1 MRVQKMETP
10 ILSQTISQFFTA
22 SNKNV
27 SIGLKNLISPIICYA
42 ERNLNEVSYKKYGIS
57 DAFKEKFLFISQHLN
72 DDELDEFIRFYKK
85 IRALNVHAIA
95 VYSTSK
101 MKRHF
106 KFDLSKLTAHYSFLR
121 LNYNICGDDEELTIY
136 GMLFVLSLL
145 LNVDQFWAM
154 LNTIIRQKSFMLPKE
169 FLLYDTKKTF
179 RDDFSALNTVK
190 KEERDIPIIF
200 CEEQYVVPIISETF
214 LRFEE
219 EVLKKHRIVPTKSYI
234 SFPEVMQPLDLG
246 KKLKEELR
254 SLRNMWAHGNCFYYT
269 SHDDNTLIKFIEVM
283 QLLATTQFE
292 KIAKQGLKKL
302 KFMLLNLK
310 YKRPVEMAIKLQH
323 DRLTEDGILHR
334 LITMTNFRGKDDLVP
349 LYIEKKL
356 FEIDC
361 GAITFGYNNKDEK
374 LGTYAFS
381 RITIIEHT
389 TNENHPFIVEGFQTN
404 LTYFKEFC
412 LPEYPQLRVDV
423 LGWSN
428 KKERV
433 DTVTEYV
440 KKVTVVYG
448 E

>member
-1 MRVQKMETP
+1 
-10 ILSQTISQFFTA
+10 
-22 SNKNV
+22 
-27 SIGLKNLISPIICYA
+27 
-42 ERNLNEVSYKKYGIS
+42 
-57 DAFKEKFLFISQHLN
+57 
-72 DDELDEFIRFYKK
+72 
-85 IRALNVHAIA
+85 
-95 VYSTSK
+95 
-101 MKRHF
+101 
-106 KFDLSKLTAHYSFLR
+106 
-121 LNYNICGDDEELTIY
+121 
-136 GMLFVLSLL
+136 
-145 LNVDQFWAM
+145 
-154 LNTIIRQKSFMLPKE
+154 
-169 FLLYDTKKTF
+169 
-179 RDDFSALNTVK
+179 
-190 KEERDIPIIF
+190 
-200 CEEQYVVPIISETF
+200 
-214 LRFEE
+214 
-219 EVLKKHRIVPTKSYI
+219 
-234 SFPEVMQPLDLG
+234 MQPLDLG

-361 GAITFGYNNKDEK
+361 GAIIFGYNNKDEK